1 MALAF
6 GRVMTLYGFHAS
18 HEQHSPARLL
28 DYVRAAEAAGFQAAM
43 CSDHFY
49 PWLPEQGESGFA
61 WAWLGAAMQATNL
74 SFGTVC
80 APGWR
85 YHPAI
90 VAQGAATLG
99 VMFPGRFWLAIGS
112 GEFLNEG
119 ITGQPWPEKDER
131 TARLAESGDV
141 IHRLWRGE
149 TVTHD
154 GRITVRDAKL
164 YSRPAE
170 APLLF
175 AAALSAETAAAIAP
189 WADGLITVGGE
200 IAKVRPVVDAFRA
213 HGGAGK
219 PVRLQHVVSWA
230 PTESEAR
237 AQAHQQWRQ
246 AALDRSKLAGLRLP
260 EEFARAAKDVQP
272 GEVDKGARISA
283 DLGRHAEWLAA
294 YQPLGIDAI
303 YVMNAGKNQEAYIEA
318 FGAEVLPQLR

>member
-1 MALAF
+1 
-6 GRVMTLYGFHAS
+6 MTQYGYHAS
-18 HEQHSPARLL
+18 HEQHSPDKLL
-28 DYVRAAEAAGFQAAM
+28 EYVRAAESAGFQAAM

-61 WAWLGAAMQATNL
+61 WSWLGAAMQATKL
-74 SFGTVC
+74 TFGTVC

-85 YHPAI
+85 YHPAV
-90 VAQGAATLG
+90 VAQGAATLAI
-99 VMFPGRFWLAIGS
+99 MFPDRFWLAIGS
-112 GEFLNEG
+112 GELLNEG
-119 ITGQPWPEKDER
+119 ITGLAWPPKEER

-154 GRITVRDAKL
+154 GRITVHDARL
-164 YSRPAE
+164 YSRPRR

-175 AAALSAETAAAIAP
+175 AAALSAATARAVAP

-200 IAKVRPVVDAFRA
+200 LEKVRPVVEAFRA
-213 HGGAGK
+213 NGGAEK

-246 AALDRSKLAGLRLP
+246 AALDRDALAGLRLP
-260 EEFARAAKDVQP
+260 DEFARAAAAVRPSD
-272 GEVDKGARISA
+272 VDKGVRISA
-283 DLGRHAEWLAA
+283 DPGRHAEWLAA
-294 YQPLGIDAI
+294 YEPLGIDAI
-303 YVMNAGKNQEAYIEA
+303 YIMNAGKNQEQYIEE
-318 FGAEVLPQLR
+318 FGSRVLPQLR